1 MIEKVF
7 LVEKCVEK
15 GFFWSN
21 APKRSFSGEMRRKG
35 AFWRNASKRSF
46 FGEMRRKGAFL
57 EKCVEKELF
66 RVFWGKKREMRRKG
80 AIPVFLLH
88 KKRNA
93 SKRSNILFH
102 CKKKEKCV
110 KKEQTALFR
119 LNLASKTAPQIWPE
133 SAIFV
138 HKKMKTDI

>member
-1 MIEKVF
+1 MRRKGVF
-7 LVEKCVEK
+7 LEKCVEK
-15 GFFWSN
+15 
-21 APKRSFSGEMRRKG
+21 EL
-35 AFWRNASKRSF
+35 FWRNASKRSF

-110 KKEQTALFR
+110 EKEQTAFFR

-138 HKKMKTDI
+138 HKKMKTDIYVLMGNLR